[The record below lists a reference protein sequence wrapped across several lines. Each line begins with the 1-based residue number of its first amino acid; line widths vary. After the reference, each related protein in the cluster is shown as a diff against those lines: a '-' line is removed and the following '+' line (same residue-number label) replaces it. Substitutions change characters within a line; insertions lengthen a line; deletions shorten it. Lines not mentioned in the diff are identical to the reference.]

1 MLARIVQMVADAQRS
16 RAPIHQLVD
25 QVAGWFVPAVI
36 LVAILAFIVWS
47 IFGPEPSMAF
57 ALVSAVSVLII
68 ADRKSVVE
76 GKSESVRIEFSGRRS
91 IQKNNITLT
100 RTSKK

>member
-1 MLARIVQMVADAQRS
+1 MITGEPIPVEKRADDSVTGGSINQTGSFLMRAEKVGSETMLARIVQMVADAQRS
-16 RAPIHQLVD
+16 RAPIQKLVD

-57 ALVSAVSVLII
+57 EI
-68 ADRKSVVE
+68 
-76 GKSESVRIEFSGRRS
+76 GRAHV
-91 IQKNNITLT
+91 
-100 RTSKK
+100 

>member
-16 RAPIHQLVD
+16 RAPIQKLVD

-47 IFGPEPSMAF
+47 IFGPAPSMAF

-68 ADRKSVVE
+68 ACPCALGERKSVMY
-76 GKSESVRIEFSGRRS
+76 GKSVSVRGDLGGARI
-91 IQKNNITLT
+91 I
-100 RTSKK
+100 